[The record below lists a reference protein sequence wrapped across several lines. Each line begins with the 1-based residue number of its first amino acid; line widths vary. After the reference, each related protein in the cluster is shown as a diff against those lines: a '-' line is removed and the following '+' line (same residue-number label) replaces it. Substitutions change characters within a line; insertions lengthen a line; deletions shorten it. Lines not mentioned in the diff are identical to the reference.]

1 MNTPPAAWH
10 PDPTGRFEQR
20 YWDGA
25 RWTDHVWTRGR
36 QSTDPLIPAAAT
48 PQLPTAEAA
57 APAASAP
64 APTPASAARPAASA
78 PQPAAA
84 PQPTAAPAAAPQPA
98 APAPSPAAPAPQA
111 AAPQPAAPAPAPSP
125 ATSAPSPAA
134 SAPAP
139 APIPE
144 PGPAFPSGWSAKKR
158 DRKAAE
164 SAVFILPGETVLYQG
179 QGGTAKPLSVDL
191 VITDLRVLSYIGRA
205 LTLALDVHT
214 VTDVVANGAKGRLS
228 LTDASGSVT
237 TIGTVPVKEIPAI
250 LAALDA
256 ARASTPTADARRAME
271 EWQRSTANAP
281 HRAQQGIRQRWPQTT
296 VLGDVSRKADEAI
309 LRLCHGEES
318 PWLVLAPGFAQGV
331 LAAFDDRLAIIK
343 TGAMTSFMAGSLGG
357 ERSTTFYFVDVNAI
371 EYNSGFAT
379 GVLEILT
386 ASYQGSA
393 NKDYWRGTTKS
404 RNADSNDPYTLSN
417 TLPMVKTVYQ
427 EWAPQIQELRAR
439 IAAAK
444 RPAPLP
450 VAAAPAPA
458 AAAEVTLVD
467 QLEKLA
473 ALRAAGALTE
483 EEFTAA
489 KARLMAG

>member
-1 MNTPPAAWH
+1 MNTPPASWH

-20 YWDGA
+20 YWDGS
-25 RWTDHVWTRGR
+25 RWTDHVWTRGH

-48 PQLPTAEAA
+48 PQLPAEQAA

-64 APTPASAARPAASA
+64 APAPAPAAATPQPEAPAPAASA
-78 PQPAAA
+78 PVLA
-84 PQPTAAPAAAPQPA
+84 
-98 APAPSPAAPAPQA
+98 
-111 AAPQPAAPAPAPSP
+111 
-125 ATSAPSPAA
+125 PAA
-134 SAPAP
+134 SAPVP
-139 APIPE
+139 APVPE

-179 QGGTAKPLSVDL
+179 QGGTTKPPSVDL

-205 LTLALDVHT
+205 LALALDVHA

-256 ARASTPTADARRAME
+256 ARASAPTADARRAME

-281 HRAQQGIRQRWPQTT
+281 HRAQQGIRERWPQTT

-309 LRLCHGEES
+309 LRLCHGEEV

-393 NKDYWRGTTKS
+393 NKDYWRGTTKA

-450 VAAAPAPA
+450 VATAPAAPAAP
-458 AAAEVTLVD
+458 TLVD